1 MTFYLGYPHA
11 YSWEGN
17 DWHSGVRKLTPQQ
30 GHARSY
36 LINDLRSLMNV
47 YLHR

>member
-17 DWHSGVRKLTPQQ
+17 DWHPGVRKLTPQQ